1 MIGQMCTDFIF
12 IYFIVLYQL
21 RLGCYGLCFITSY
34 VCTITPFQ
42 KIELDVV
49 LFKLGYP
56 EEATLNLYSEI
67 RIFMQDSTR

>member
-1 MIGQMCTDFIF
+1 MVC
-12 IYFIVLYQL
+12 VLSHPMFVL
-21 RLGCYGLCFITSY
+21 LPLSK
-34 VCTITPFQ
+34 

-56 EEATLNLYSEI
+56 EEATLNLFSEI